1 MVLRDS
7 RCPLAMEIFV
17 MSFASKVVWIT
28 GASSGIGEALANAFL
43 AQGAEVI
50 LSGRRAEALE
60 AVAAQAPERTLVLP
74 FETTEYD
81 RLPALVEQ
89 AWNWRGRIDVLINN
103 AGISQRSLALDTS
116 FDVYRKLVEV
126 DYLAPLALTQALLPR
141 MVEQGGGQLAI
152 VSSVAGKVGTALR
165 TGYCGA
171 KHAVVGYF
179 EALRAE
185 VEAAY
190 GIGVS
195 VILPGSVGTAIAQN
209 ALEGSGAARGR
220 SDTNIDN
227 GIDPVDAART
237 ILDGL
242 SARQHDIVV
251 AEGMELGALQL
262 RTADPA
268 KLFAIT
274 SKEGARLA
282 KVRAELGAGAS
293 VDPLAVNKQ

>member
-1 MVLRDS
+1 MSYAS
-7 RCPLAMEIFV
+7 R
-17 MSFASKVVWIT
+17 VVWIT
-28 GASSGIGEALANAFL
+28 GASSGIGEALAKAL
-43 AQGAEVI
+43 LEQGAEVI
-50 LSGRRAEALE
+50 LSGRRAEALQ
-60 AVAAQAPERTLVLP
+60 AVADLAPERTLVLP
-74 FETTEYD
+74 FETTDYA
-81 RLPALVEQ
+81 RLPELVEQ
-89 AWNWRGRIDVLINN
+89 AWSWRGRVDLLINN

-116 FDVYRKLVEV
+116 FSVYRQLIEV
-126 DYLAPLALTQALLPR
+126 DYLAPLALTQELLPR
-141 MVEQGGGQLAI
+141 MVEQGSGQVAV

-185 VEAAY
+185 VEEAY

-195 VILPGSVGTAIAQN
+195 IILPGSVRTDIARN
-209 ALEGSGAARGR
+209 ALEGAGTARGR

-227 GIDPVDAART
+227 GIDPEDAAKT

-242 SARQHDIVV
+242 AAREHDIVV
-251 AEGMELGALQL
+251 AEGMEQGALQL
-262 RTADPA
+262 RTADPE
-268 KLFAIT
+268 KLFMIT

-293 VDPLAVNKQ
+293 VDPDAVNRH

>member
-1 MVLRDS
+1 
-7 RCPLAMEIFV
+7 

-28 GASSGIGEALANAFL
+28 GASSGIGEALASAL
-43 AQGAEVI
+43 LQQGAEVI
-50 LSGRRAEALE
+50 LSGRRAQALQ
-60 AVAAQAPERTLVLP
+60 ALADQAPERTLVLP
-74 FETTEYD
+74 FETTDYARIND
-81 RLPALVEQ
+81 LVEQ
-89 AWNWRGRIDVLINN
+89 AWGWRGRIDLLVNN

-116 FDVYRKLVEV
+116 FDVYRHLIEV

-141 MVEQGGGQLAI
+141 MVEQGGGQLAV

-185 VEAAY
+185 VELSY

-195 VILPGSVGTAIAQN
+195 IILPGSVRTSIAVN

-227 GIDPVDAART
+227 GIDPVDAANT
-237 ILDGL
+237 ILQGL
-242 SARQHDIVV
+242 AARQHDIIV
-251 AEGMELGALQL
+251 AESMELGALQL
-262 RTADPA
+262 RVSDPQ
-268 KLFAIT
+268 KLFGMTA
-274 SKEGARLA
+274 KEGARLA
-282 KVRAELGAGAS
+282 KVRTELGAGAS
-293 VDPLAVNKQ
+293 VDPLAVN

>member
-1 MVLRDS
+1 
-7 RCPLAMEIFV
+7 MEDRV

-28 GASSGIGEALANAFL
+28 GASSGIGEALANALL
-43 AQGAEVI
+43 AQGADVI
-50 LSGRRAEALE
+50 LSGRRGEALQ
-60 AVAAQAPERTLVLP
+60 AVAAQAPERALVLP
-74 FETTEYD
+74 FETTDYE
-81 RLPALVEQ
+81 RLPELVEQ
-89 AWNWRGRIDVLINN
+89 AWNWRGRIDLLINN

-116 FDVYRKLVEV
+116 FDVYRQLIEV
-126 DYLAPLALTQALLPR
+126 DYLAPLALTQHVLPR

-179 EALRAE
+179 EGLRAE
-185 VEAAY
+185 VEQAY
-190 GIGVS
+190 GIAVS
-195 VILPGSVGTAIAQN
+195 VILPGSVRTAIAHN

-227 GIDPVDAART
+227 GIDPVAAAQT
-237 ILDGL
+237 ILEGL

-262 RTADPA
+262 RVADPA
-268 KLFAIT
+268 KLFSIT
-274 SKEGARLA
+274 AKEGARLA
-282 KVRAELGAGAS
+282 KLRTELGSGAS
-293 VDPLAVNKQ
+293 VDPEAVNTQ

>member
-1 MVLRDS
+1 
-7 RCPLAMEIFV
+7 
-17 MSFASKVVWIT
+17 MSFESKVVWVT
-28 GASSGIGEALANAFL
+28 GASSGIGEALTNALL
-43 AQGAEVI
+43 AQGAHVI
-50 LSGRRAEALE
+50 VSGRRADGLQAL
-60 AVAAQAPERTLVLP
+60 ADQAPERTLVLP
-74 FETTEYD
+74 FDTTDYD

-89 AWNWRGRIDVLINN
+89 AWGWQGRIDLLINN

-116 FDVYRKLVEV
+116 LDVYRQLIEV
-126 DYLAPLALTQALLPR
+126 DYMAPLALTQALLPR
-141 MVEQGGGQLAI
+141 LVEQRGGQVAV

-185 VEAAY
+185 VEEAY

-195 VILPGSVGTAIAQN
+195 IIIPGSVRTDIARN

-220 SDTNIDN
+220 SDANIEN
-227 GIDPVDAART
+227 GIDPVAAAQT

-242 SARQHDIVV
+242 AARQHDIVV

-262 RTADPA
+262 RTSDPA
-268 KLFAIT
+268 KLFMIT
-274 SKEGARLA
+274 GKEGARLA
-282 KVRAELGAGAS
+282 RVREELGAGAS
-293 VDPLAVNKQ
+293 VDPGAVNKS

>member
-1 MVLRDS
+1 
-7 RCPLAMEIFV
+7 

-28 GASSGIGEALANAFL
+28 GASSGIGEALANALL

-50 LSGRRAEALE
+50 LSGRRAEALQ

-81 RLPALVEQ
+81 SLPDLVEQ
-89 AWNWRGRIDVLINN
+89 AWTWRGRIDLLINN

-116 FDVYRKLVEV
+116 FDVYRQLMEV

-141 MVEQGGGQLAI
+141 MVEQGSGQLAV

-171 KHAVVGYF
+171 KHGVVGYF

-185 VEAAY
+185 VEDAY

-195 VILPGSVGTAIAQN
+195 IILPGSVRTSIATN

-220 SDTNIDN
+220 SDANIDN
-227 GIDPVDAART
+227 GIDPGVAAQT

-242 SARQHDIVV
+242 STRQHDIVV
-251 AEGMELGALQL
+251 AEGMELGALQM
-262 RTADPA
+262 RVADPA
-268 KLFAIT
+268 RLFSIT
-274 SKEGARLA
+274 AAEGTRLA

-293 VDPLAVNKQ
+293 VDPGAVNKS